1 MVCASCASF
10 AIIKSNCNVNLIDDA
25 SKHQALF
32 HHIPS
37 FVGVGIT
44 SILPVPSSTYSN
56 SYYVGT
62 KRGKIKQLDILDDD
76 MQDAPSKQK
85 MIQHQIHDIE
95 DVTNGK
101 RLKPYPIFSMMSVP
115 NDNSDSCDHDLLA
128 GGGDRYVTVWRKDK
142 ENDSGAWKVVDQLGP
157 HTGWVKDL
165 ASINYA
171 IQSTND
177 SSIDDDGNICIFSIG
192 CNCIEVW
199 SVIDGKYQHIHKLQ
213 IDSSIEMGCTLSSD
227 LLCLTTFSEHTAC
240 DDSSTISNYLF
251 AGGVDGRIH
260 QWTVH
265 NKDEYVNAGVV
276 SAHSERVNAL
286 MVCHDMNI
294 LVSCG
299 SDKYIHCRAMSN
311 ADPSEWEVASMDISR
326 CCVIEDD
333 RKKDD
338 TQSIQSK
345 VTALCT
351 IYEESKRAV
360 IAAATSCGC
369 VVIVNIKQSENE
381 GLKLSFL
388 KDISITNQLGEKD
401 EDKTAVIHTLSSCKQ
416 YDNTYRILIGHS
428 ASLLVWDI
436 TI

>member
-1 MVCASCASF
+1 MHSYAYMSLLLWYALHALLLPSSKVIAMSISF
-10 AIIKSNCNVNLIDDA
+10 DDA

-213 IDSSIEMGCTLSSD
+213 VDSSIEMGCTLSSD
-227 LLCLTTFSEHTAC
+227 LLCLTTFSEHTA
-240 DDSSTISNYLF
+240 
-251 AGGVDGRIH
+251 
-260 QWTVH
+260 
-265 NKDEYVNAGVV
+265 
-276 SAHSERVNAL
+276 
-286 MVCHDMNI
+286 
-294 LVSCG
+294 
-299 SDKYIHCRAMSN
+299 
-311 ADPSEWEVASMDISR
+311 
-326 CCVIEDD
+326 
-333 RKKDD
+333 
-338 TQSIQSK
+338 
-345 VTALCT
+345 
-351 IYEESKRAV
+351 
-360 IAAATSCGC
+360 
-369 VVIVNIKQSENE
+369 
-381 GLKLSFL
+381 
-388 KDISITNQLGEKD
+388 
-401 EDKTAVIHTLSSCKQ
+401 
-416 YDNTYRILIGHS
+416 
-428 ASLLVWDI
+428 
-436 TI
+436 